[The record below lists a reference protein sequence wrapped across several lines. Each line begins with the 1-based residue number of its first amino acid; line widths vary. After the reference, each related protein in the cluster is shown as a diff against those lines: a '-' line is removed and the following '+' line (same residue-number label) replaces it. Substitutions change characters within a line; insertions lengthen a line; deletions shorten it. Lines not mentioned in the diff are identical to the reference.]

1 MGPDWRRTI
10 VDDAAHVNSAQAAK
24 NALKG
29 LEKAGSIMEMSF

>member
-10 VDDAAHVNSAQAAK
+10 VDGAPYVNSAQAAE

-29 LEKAGSIMEMSF
+29 LEKPGSIMEMSF